1 MTDSAFE
8 RNGDDGFAI
17 HNEYSSLVEQVDATS
32 MTVAGKGIDLA
43 LPGEDWVFRSRATLQ
58 PLATL
63 RLVEVEPPE
72 GEQLSNPRALLP
84 VIQDA
89 LKGQGGEDGCVAIGT
104 AELVMLEK
112 DSQNAIKVYAEDK
125 TGFAMAF
132 YLPMDMTGP
141 GEFAFGEVKQVASD
155 TVIGGWGEGA

>member
-1 MTDSAFE
+1 MTQDE
-8 RNGDDGFAI
+8 RSQEEKQASFTAMNPLVNALFDRSED
-17 HNEYSSLVEQVDATS
+17 LVEQSGVFLPYGA
-32 MTVAGKGIDLA
+32 A
-43 LPGEDWVFRSRATLQ
+43 LIGEE
-58 PLATL
+58 L

-141 GEFAFGEVKQVASD
+141 GEFSFGEVKQVASD